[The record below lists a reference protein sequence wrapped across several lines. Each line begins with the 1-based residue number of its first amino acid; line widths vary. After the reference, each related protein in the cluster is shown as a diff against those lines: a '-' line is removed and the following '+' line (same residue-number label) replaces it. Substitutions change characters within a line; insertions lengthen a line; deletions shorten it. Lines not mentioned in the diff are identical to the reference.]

1 MTKPNLQFHPSLES
15 TASVGEVIPTRHS
28 LFDTKD
34 DFIQRIAPVGVAAF
48 YFGSFS
54 LSPQDAPLSRQALFK
69 LSFLYRQFLQPGG
82 LRIAVN
88 RHTAILSGNVTTKAL
103 VTLADILALQ
113 IDGIRNVQNETVTP
127 PQSAHASPAP
137 GHTDNEAAREAIQF
151 LFATDQTLR
160 SGVQV
165 GLLDGHISLQGE
177 VSSIAQKNWAEQLS
191 ETTGAPITS
200 NLKVTESTTFATTHA
215 AEPPL
220 LDDESQEAL
229 VLFRLRLVRETEHLP
244 LRVKANRGIV
254 AVQGKVRTEAL
265 RQRVENI
272 TRSTLGLRELR
283 STLSISA

>member
-1 MTKPNLQFHPSLES
+1 MPKPTFLHHPSLDS
-15 TASVGEVIPTRHS
+15 ATSVGETAPARHS
-28 LFDTKD
+28 LFDSKD
-34 DFIQRIAPVGVAAF
+34 DFIERIAPVGVAAF

-82 LRIAVN
+82 LKIAVN
-88 RHTAILSGNVTTKAL
+88 RHTAILTGNIATRAL
-103 VTLADILALQ
+103 ATMANILALQ
-113 IDGIRNVQNETVTP
+113 IEGIRNVQDETVTP
-127 PQSAHASPAP
+127 PETGSHSATP
-137 GHTDNEAAREAIQF
+137 GHREKEAARESAQF

-165 GLLDGHISLQGE
+165 SLNDGFLTLQGE
-177 VSSIAQKNWAEQLS
+177 VSSVAQKNWAEQLA
-191 ETTGAPITS
+191 ETTGTEIQS
-200 NLKVTESTTFATTHA
+200 RLKVSDATTFATAHA

-244 LRVKANRGIV
+244 VRVKAARGV
-254 AVQGKVRTEAL
+254 VTVQGKVRTEAL

-272 TRSTLGLRELR
+272 ARSTLGLRELR
-283 STLSISA
+283 SSLSISA